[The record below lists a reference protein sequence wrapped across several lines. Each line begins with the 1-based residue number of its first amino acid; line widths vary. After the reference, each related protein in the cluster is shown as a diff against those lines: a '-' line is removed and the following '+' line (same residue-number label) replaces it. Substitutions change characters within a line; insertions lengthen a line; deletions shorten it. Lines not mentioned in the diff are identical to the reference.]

1 MCGESIT
8 LTLLLQ
14 AETSVMIYKTR
25 LIGGV
30 LTYRLIIPLRI
41 MNLPELYN
49 ILISVTTWKQNK
61 HHLNIFSSHVWS
73 H

>member
-49 ILISVTTWKQNK
+49 ILISVTT
-61 HHLNIFSSHVWS
+61 
-73 H
+73 